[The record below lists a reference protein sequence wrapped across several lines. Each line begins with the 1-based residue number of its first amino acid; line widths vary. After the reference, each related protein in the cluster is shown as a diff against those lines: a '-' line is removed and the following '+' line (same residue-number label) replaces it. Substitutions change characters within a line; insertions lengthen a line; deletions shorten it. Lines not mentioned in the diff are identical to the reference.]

1 MWDDHAYLEPW
12 HSQNCLF
19 KCFQGYFGIFRDID
33 GNLATLSF
41 VELGS
46 KGEASPTLS
55 ENRKIF
61 PDFGKKGPD
70 YEVPFYQ
77 RVPAPP
83 PPPPPSPLPLG
94 IFRDVNGNSAPLSC
108 IELGRKGEASP
119 ALFGNRK
126 KFPDFGRKGPD
137 YEVPLSKGP
146 SSLPPPP
153 PIPPIPTFA
162 FCKTLHLKCLTVFIF
177 STLFFSGICWH
188 R

>member
-1 MWDDHAYLEPW
+1 MHIQSFHIQNPGFFRTWCIFKIPLNMWDDHAYLEPW

-46 KGEASPTLS
+46 KGEASP
-55 ENRKIF
+55 
-61 PDFGKKGPD
+61 
-70 YEVPFYQ
+70 
-77 RVPAPP
+77 
-83 PPPPPSPLPLG
+83 
-94 IFRDVNGNSAPLSC
+94 
-108 IELGRKGEASP
+108 

-146 SSLPPPP
+146 SSLTTPH

-177 STLFFSGICWH
+177 STLFFSGICWN

>member
-1 MWDDHAYLEPW
+1 MERKALIMK
-12 HSQNCLF
+12 CL
-19 KCFQGYFGIFRDID
+19 
-33 GNLATLSF
+33 L
-41 VELGS
+41 S
-46 KGEASPTLS
+46 KGASSTTTTTPFPPTPW
-55 ENRKIF
+55 NIQ
-61 PDFGKKGPD
+61 GC
-70 YEVPFYQ
+70 Y
-77 RVPAPP
+77 
-83 PPPPPSPLPLG
+83 
-94 IFRDVNGNSAPLSC
+94 GNSAPLSC

-146 SSLPPPP
+146 RSLTTPH